1 MREANGIL
9 TLGPGDLT
17 KPAREKKFKDVVYTD
32 IAWSLDPFREAAIVL
47 FVDDRK
53 GKMKVMKSKYKH
65 VL

>member
-1 MREANGIL
+1 MKLTNGIL
-9 TLGPGDLT
+9 VLGPGDLT
-17 KPAREKKFKDVVYTD
+17 KEAREKKFKKVTYTD

-53 GKMKVMKSKYKH
+53 CKMKVMKSKYEH